1 MARPPRLHVPGG
13 HYHVTLRGN
22 HQEPI
27 FTLASDRTLFNSV
40 LSDAIDRFSARIHAF
55 CWMTNHIHIL
65 AQIGDAPLGKVM
77 QRVAVRYSRHKQKA
91 LGTSGHLFERRYDA
105 RFISSNAY
113 FLAVLRYIHL
123 NPQQAGLVIEPSDF
137 EWSSHRAYLGIESIA
152 WLTTD
157 FGLSLF
163 HAKQGEARR
172 AYQRFMLETRACDV
186 AAERDPSR
194 DPSSFGRAEALDERD
209 PTSAILRKLAAEIC
223 EQHGVPLELLLSRS
237 SQHILTPVRVDIFE
251 QATQRGI
258 ASVGDV
264 ARFLRRDASTLY
276 KLAAKQ
282 RRKMYG
288 G

>member
-1 MARPPRLHVPGG
+1 
-13 HYHVTLRGN
+13 VTLRGN

-27 FTLASDRTLFNSV
+27 FTLGSDRTLFNSV

-65 AQIGDAPLGKVM
+65 IQIGDTPLGKVM

-91 LGTSGHLFERRYDA
+91 LGTSGHLFERRYHA
-105 RFISSNAY
+105 RFISSNSY

-163 HAKQGEARR
+163 HAKRSEARR
-172 AYQRFMLETRACDV
+172 AYQRFMLKQHAGELAPEKG
-186 AAERDPSR
+186 ASGDPSFS
-194 DPSSFGRAEALDERD
+194 DRAPALVDD
-209 PTSAILRKLAAEIC
+209 DLASATLRKLAVEIC

-237 SQHILTPVRVDIFE
+237 SQRILTPVRVDIVE

-258 ASVGDV
+258 ASVVEV
-264 ARFLRRDASTLY
+264 ARFLRKDASTLY

-282 RRKMYG
+282 HRKVYG
-288 G
+288 S